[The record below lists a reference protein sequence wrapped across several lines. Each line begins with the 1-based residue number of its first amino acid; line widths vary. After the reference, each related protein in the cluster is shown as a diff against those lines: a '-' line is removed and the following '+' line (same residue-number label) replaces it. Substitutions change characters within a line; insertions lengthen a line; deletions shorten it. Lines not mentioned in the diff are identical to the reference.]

1 MSLHWLAIVAMA
13 WAAPPT
19 GTAPNSELKPP
30 AIINAGAEPIN
41 VEIGHAAPFVGD
53 FYGDGTMC
61 LMVGQFGD
69 GKLRVFKNV
78 GTKTEPRFDKFDYFT
93 AGGKVVTVPTG

>member
-1 MSLHWLAIVAMA
+1 MYWAGWTILVMVG
-13 WAAPPT
+13 AAPPLT
-19 GTAPNSELKPP
+19 GPQPELKPP
-30 AIINAGAEPIN
+30 VILKAGAQPIN
-41 VEIGHAAPFVGD
+41 VDIGHAAPFVGD

-61 LMVGQFGD
+61 LMVGQFGE